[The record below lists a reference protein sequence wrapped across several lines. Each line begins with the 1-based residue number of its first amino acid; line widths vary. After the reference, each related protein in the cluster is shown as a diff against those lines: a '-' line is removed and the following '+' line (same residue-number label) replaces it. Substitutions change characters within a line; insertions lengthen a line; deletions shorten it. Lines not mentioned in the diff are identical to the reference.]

1 MEKRYTAAVITVSD
15 RCSRGEQEDTS
26 GPAVAALMRDNGYE
40 VISAVIVPDEED
52 MIAAEMIRCADAL
65 HADIILATGGTG
77 FSPRDVTPEAT
88 RRVIERETPYIP
100 LAMVS
105 ASLRITPRA
114 MLTRMTAG
122 IRGSSLILDLPGSR
136 KAAVENLSS
145 VVGTLDHALQMLAG
159 GGH

>member
-1 MEKRYTAAVITVSD
+1 MEKKYTAAVITVSD

-26 GPAVAALMRDNGYE
+26 GPAVAAIMREYGYE
-40 VISAVIVPDEED
+40 TVSAVIVPDEED
-52 MIAAEMIRCADAL
+52 KIAAEMIRCCDEL
-65 HADIILATGGTG
+65 HADIVLATGGTG

-105 ASLRITPRA
+105 ASLQITPRA

-136 KAAVENLSS
+136 KAACENLSA
-145 VVGTLDHALQMLAG
+145 VVGTLDHALEMLAG
-159 GGH
+159 GRH